1 MFSQDFQSYFSKH
14 RSYIM
19 GMSMICIMIFHQ
31 SFLEG
36 FVFKFFHCCGHW
48 GVDMFLVVSGFGIAH
63 SLTKNSRN
71 EYYRHRVN
79 RLLPACIVFGCIRF
93 AVTLSRNGLD
103 IRKRDFVLMPLSL
116 TMWYIVAIVLFYLVA
131 PYLLKPVQRWKW
143 KVLLVAVPLCFLLST
158 FNLSVIHPV
167 DWAIWRFPAFLSGMV
182 LYCSAPWKVGR
193 GYLVPASLLAAVLFL
208 LAWSGVLVFNTDAY
222 RYFIL
227 LFVIPVFCYIFGG
240 LEWLTDKMRL
250 SQPVK
255 WIGKMSLHVYLS
267 HELCYNIVQWHLG
280 FITPPLQFVIAL
292 IISFLYAYV
301 VYVITRRIVV
311 WKRCPAG

>member
-14 RSYIM
+14 RSYLM
-19 GMSMICIMIFHQ
+19 GISMICIMIFHQ
-31 SFLEG
+31 GFLEG
-36 FVFKFFHCCGHW
+36 PVFSFFHACGHW

-63 SLTKNSRN
+63 SLTKNSRK
-71 EYYRHRVN
+71 EFYRHRIN

-93 AVTLSRNGLD
+93 AVTLSWYGLD
-103 IRKRDFVLMPLSL
+103 IPKRAFVLMPLSL

-143 KVLLVAVPLCFLLST
+143 KVLLVAVPLCLFIST
-158 FNLSVIHPV
+158 IDLSVIWPV
-167 DWAIWRFPAFLSGMV
+167 DWAIWRFPAFISGMV

-193 GYLVPASLLAAVLFL
+193 GYLVPASVVTVILFCLALTDVR
-208 LAWSGVLVFNTDAY
+208 VFSSTTY

-227 LFVIPVFCYIFGG
+227 LFVIPVFCYLFGG

-255 WIGKMSLHVYLS
+255 WIGKLSLHVYLS
-267 HELCYNIVQWHLG
+267 HELCYNIVSRYSG
-280 FITPPLQFVIAL
+280 STPRQFVIAL
-292 IISFLYAYV
+292 IISFLYAYL
-301 VYVITRRIVV
+301 VYVLTERIR
-311 WKRCPAG
+311 KKM